1 MDLKYKIMV
10 DFYFCCY
17 KTYYIQNQERTPW
30 TGLKEI
36 RIAQSKRAQKRKLT
50 TFKAI
55 KASHRAQQSTV
66 SHLQNGWQKEK
77 CETFWRDTIVT
88 VLWSIPHVL
97 RIPAHELDL
106 SFFLPPLSPTSV
118 SYSDIV
124 PFSFYFQHSLPLLQ
138 YFLWPWTFHLCDLK
152 YYHSQCKLLSY

>member
-17 KTYYIQNQERTPW
+17 KTYYIQSQERTPW
-30 TGLKEI
+30 TRLKGI

-55 KASHRAQQSTV
+55 KAPHRVQQSTV
-66 SHLQNGWQKEK
+66 SHLQNGWRKEK
-77 CETFWRDTIVT
+77 CEHFLKRYYCHCPVVYT
-88 VLWSIPHVL
+88 SHVL
-97 RIPAHELDL
+97 RILAHELDL
-106 SFFLPPLSPTSV
+106 SFFFLPPLSPTSV

-124 PFSFYFQHSLPLLQ
+124 PLSFYFQHSLPLFQ
-138 YFLWPWTFHLCDLK
+138 YFLWPCTTHLCDLK
-152 YYHSQCKLLSY
+152 Y